1 MIFAIQQSISCRG
14 AVLAGSVLA
23 SILAVACGGGGSSNP
38 GNANAYITNANNYT
52 SVSSLNIPATATAP
66 GADLHICWTSLGT
79 DLLGH
84 PISPATDIDHVT
96 FLQVVGLTKDAIAKQ
111 FAAGT
116 FATKSVKLFR
126 DYVVNDAAGETC
138 AQLSAF
144 KLGGAVMDPAQ
155 DYAVAADKIY
165 LLLFAKGTTPGV
177 GSKSMMFLEPSASST
192 NVEVTAPEGKTILN
206 FQADLTT
213 PKPVNIPAAGPFV
226 VDWSQLTTDGMGNPV
241 VYQKIDS
248 LLVGYY
254 DGMTVAQL
262 QARCL
267 DFDLIA
273 TTLYRVG
280 IPIGPK
286 QADLTTAVTENGG
299 IPFAGFTPNNGV
311 WAVGL
316 MCSECQ
322 VPAPIAVAILNPQ

>member
-1 MIFAIQQSISCRG
+1 MLFAIQQSIYCRG
-14 AVLAGSVLA
+14 AVLMGSLLA
-23 SILAVACGGGGSSNP
+23 SVALVGCGGGGGSSNP

-52 SVSSLNIPATATAP
+52 SVSSLTIPTTATAA
-66 GADLHICWTSLGT
+66 GADLHICWTSLAT

-84 PISPATDIDHVT
+84 PVSPASDIDHVT

-116 FATKSVKLFR
+116 FATTSVRLYR
-126 DYVVNDAAGETC
+126 DYVVTAARETC

-144 KLGGAVMDPAQ
+144 KLGGAVMVPAQ
-155 DYAVAADKIY
+155 DYAAATDKIY
-165 LLLFAKGTTPGV
+165 MLLFAKGTTPGV

-192 NVEVTAPEGKTILN
+192 NVEVAAPEGKTILS

-213 PKPVNIPAAGPFV
+213 PKPVNIPAAGPYV

-254 DGMTVAQL
+254 DGMTIAQL
-262 QARCL
+262 QTRCL

-273 TTLYRVG
+273 TTLYRVD

-316 MCSECQ
+316 MCSSCQ